1 MIEEQK
7 KLRENA
13 LTQSKM
19 LMEYKRAIV
28 HHPSHRRNKDNSNS
42 DEGGLL
48 SIFVSLLAEPLSKT
62 GTKRTDADHLTIE
75 LVLHLFR
82 NILSVEPI
90 LKGKICFSFIE
101 MPLINA
107 NLADLEQF
115 TQDLRKCLRKLHNY
129 TMNVLT
135 CSSVN

>member
-13 LTQSKM
+13 LLQSKM
-19 LMEYKRAIV
+19 LMDYKKAFV
-28 HHPSHRRNKDNSNS
+28 HHASHRRNRDESAS

-82 NILSVEPI
+82 NILSVEPVV
-90 LKGKICFSFIE
+90 KGK
-101 MPLINA
+101 
-107 NLADLEQF
+107 
-115 TQDLRKCLRKLHNY
+115 
-129 TMNVLT
+129 
-135 CSSVN
+135 